1 MTDPLSRI
9 RVVLSR
15 TSHPGNIG
23 AAARAMKTMGLSRLY
38 LVAPKHLPEEQA
50 IAMASGADD
59 VLAAATIVSSLE
71 EALHGTVFAVAMTAR
86 RRDLSAPIVWVREAV
101 ANAVAMTG
109 QGEVALVFGNET
121 AGLTNQETDLCQ
133 LLAMIP
139 ANAEYSSLNLAAAV
153 QVACYELRL
162 AGTDVGAPPPI
173 NEAGLPATHE
183 EVEGL
188 VGHLEAAAIG
198 SGFLDPAQPKR
209 LIPRMR
215 RLFARAALEKEEVMI
230 LRGMLAALMKPEK
243 PKSE

>member
-1 MTDPLSRI
+1 MNAPLSRI
-9 RVVLSR
+9 RIVLSR

-38 LVAPKHLPEEQA
+38 LVSPKHLPEEQA

-59 VLAAATIVSSLE
+59 VLAAATVVGTLE
-71 EALHGTVFAVAMTAR
+71 EALQGTVLAVAMTAR
-86 RRDLSAPIVWVREAV
+86 RRDLSAPITWIREAASEV
-101 ANAVAMTG
+101 VLATG
-109 QGEVALVFGNET
+109 QGDIALVFGNET

-133 LLAMIP
+133 RLAMIP

-162 AGTDVGAPPPI
+162 AGLDIGMPPPT

-188 VGHLEAAAIG
+188 IGHLEAAAIE

-209 LIPRMR
+209 LMPRMR
-215 RLFARAALEKEEVMI
+215 RLFARAEPEKEEINI
-230 LRGMLAALMKPEK
+230 LRGMLAALMKK
-243 PKSE
+243 QG